1 MIRRWR
7 EKHMKTLALQM
18 VNLEIMKLTK
28 RNIEVI
34 DGNNLKLPDD
44 KITNCHNKIYK
55 QLSQDQLITI
65 IHNYHTC
72 VLNIFE
78 ELKVDD

>member
-1 MIRRWR
+1 MG
-7 EKHMKTLALQM
+7 EGVNMKTLALQM

-28 RNIEVI
+28 RNKEVI
-34 DGNNLKLPDD
+34 DGNRLKLPDD
-44 KITNCHNKIYK
+44 LITNCHYKIYK
-55 QLSQDQLITI
+55 QMSQDQLISI

-72 VLNIFE
+72 VLNIFD